1 MLQRTPAD
9 HSIEAEQEV
18 LGAILVNN
26 AAMQY
31 AAQHVGPEHFFE
43 PFHQSLFDVMQTLIN
58 MGKVVTPVTVAPFVP
73 ADVDLGG
80 MNGKQYVARLAASA
94 TTIINTP
101 DYAQLIRDY
110 ADRRAARAVID
121 GMFAKPQPDPVQELS
136 DGISALDG
144 ILAQRQSYLQRS
156 SSMRSALVAAVDRA
170 AVMYQ
175 RDGGVSGIAS
185 GLRDL
190 DAKLLGFEPGN
201 LIVIAGRPGSGKSAI
216 ATAMLRRMLL
226 TPRRDAPKDDPVQTH
241 RCMLA
246 SLEMNDVEIGQRM
259 LSDEIYDQYRMTYHK
274 IRQGSFSEQEFE
286 LMRQAALRLQDLPL
300 TIEQQSGM
308 TFGQIASKARQ
319 LKRTK
324 GLDVLAIDHLHLMK
338 TSGRYGNKAIEIGE
352 ITSAFKAL
360 AKELA
365 VPVILLAQLSRG
377 VEGREDKRP
386 NLSDLRMS
394 GDIEQDADVVIMMY
408 REAYYIQNREPK
420 PGTPEHEKWQNDMDR
435 CWLQAHAIIEKQRMG
450 PLGAVQLH
458 CDIGCNALRDADYE
472 LARRGALMGSN
483 QESFEWR

>member
-1 MLQRTPAD
+1 MLQRTPTD

-80 MNGKQYVARLAASA
+80 VNGKQYVARLAASA

-136 DGISALDG
+136 DGISALDS
-144 ILAQRQSYLQRS
+144 ILAQRVSYMQRS
-156 SSMRSALVAAVDRA
+156 ATMEHAVTAAIDKA
-170 AVMYQ
+170 AQMYQ
-175 RDGGVSGIAS
+175 RDGAVSGIPS

-201 LIVIAGRPGSGKSAI
+201 LIFVAGRPGSGKSALV
-216 ATAMLRRMLL
+216 TAILRNILRAEREAGLSY
-226 TPRRDAPKDDPVQTH
+226 RA
-241 RCMLA
+241 MLA
-246 SLEMNDVEIGQRM
+246 SLEMNETEIGQRM
-259 LSDEIYDQYRMTYHK
+259 LADHIFDRHRMTYHK
-274 IRQGSFSEQEFE
+274 IRQGSFSEQEFM
-286 LMRQAALRLQDLPL
+286 LIRDAALELQKLPL
-300 TIEQQSGM
+300 TIEQRSGM

-324 GLDVLAIDHLHLMK
+324 GLDILAIDHIHLMK
-338 TSGRYGNKAIEIGE
+338 TSGQYGNLSTEIGRE
-352 ITSAFKAL
+352 ITGPLKAL
-360 AKELA
+360 AKELEI
-365 VPVILLAQLSRG
+365 PVIALAQLNRG
-377 VEGREDKRP
+377 PDGREDKRP
-386 NLSDLRMS
+386 NLSDLKQS

-420 PGTPEHEKWQNDMDR
+420 PGTPEHEKWQSDMDR
-435 CWLQAHAIIEKQRMG
+435 CWLRAHAIIEKQRMG
-450 PLGAVQLH
+450 PLGAVELF
-458 CDIGCNALRDADYE
+458 CDIGCNALRDGDYV
-472 LARRGALMGSN
+472 RGGGPAYLPR
-483 QESFEWR
+483 QDSFDLR